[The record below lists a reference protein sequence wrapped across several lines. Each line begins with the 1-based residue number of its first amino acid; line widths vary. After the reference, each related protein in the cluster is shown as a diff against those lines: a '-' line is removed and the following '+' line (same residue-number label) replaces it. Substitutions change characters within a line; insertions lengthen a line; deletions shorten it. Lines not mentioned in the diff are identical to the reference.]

1 MIAILIVP
9 AVYRKPVSLECVQV
23 LVPLVEFVDK
33 RPVMRYAMKNRPKTE
48 RGVVSRYL
56 HALVLRQLR
65 SRFLKIT
72 GITLKRVGIWTEVW
86 ANVDGEETFLMR
98 EIYDD
103 DFHHSITQTG
113 ITGCRY
119 DSQNAPE
126 QGRG

>member
-1 MIAILIVP
+1 
-9 AVYRKPVSLECVQV
+9 
-23 LVPLVEFVDK
+23 
-33 RPVMRYAMKNRPKTE
+33 MKNRPKTE

-65 SRFLKIT
+65 SRLKIT

-98 EIYDD
+98 EIYDN

-113 ITGCRY
+113 IAECRY
-119 DSQNAPE
+119 DSQDVHADTQKINH
-126 QGRG
+126 

>member
-1 MIAILIVP
+1 
-9 AVYRKPVSLECVQV
+9 
-23 LVPLVEFVDK
+23 
-33 RPVMRYAMKNRPKTE
+33 MKNRPKTE

-65 SRFLKIT
+65 SRLKIT

-98 EIYDD
+98 EIYDN

-119 DSQNAPE
+119 DSQNVKNNHPHNLT
-126 QGRG
+126 